1 MQKVVMIMI
10 MMAVSLYGERFSV
23 DGDIVYDAKTN
34 LYWQKVPSS
43 EKFNFS
49 DAIAY
54 CENLE
59 YGSQSDWRTPNLY
72 ELKSL
77 VDYSKYK
84 PAIATGLIA
93 IKTDDWYWSSSK
105 DVSSDTGAWVVN
117 FYYGRDL
124 WYDPSGT
131 NYALCVRGE

>member
-1 MQKVVMIMI
+1 
-10 MMAVSLYGERFSV
+10 VSLYGERFSIN
-23 DGDIVYDAKTN
+23 GDMVYDAKTK
-34 LYWQKVPSS
+34 LYWQKAPSG

-54 CENLE
+54 CEGLE
-59 YGSQSDWRTPNLY
+59 CGSQSDWRTPNLY

-77 VDYSKYK
+77 VDYSQYK
-84 PAIATGLIA
+84 PAIATSLIA

-105 DVSSDTGAWVVN
+105 DVSDDTGAWVVN
-117 FYYGRDL
+117 FSNGNDF
-124 WYDPSGT
+124 WDDQSNT